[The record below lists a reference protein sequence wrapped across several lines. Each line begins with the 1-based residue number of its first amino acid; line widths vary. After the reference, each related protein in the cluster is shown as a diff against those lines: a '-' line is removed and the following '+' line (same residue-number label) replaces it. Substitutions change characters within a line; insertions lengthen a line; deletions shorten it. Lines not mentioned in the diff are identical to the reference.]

1 MNGPQVVPLHL
12 DEVFAN
18 PKLLER
24 LGRQDERAVDRCRAQ
39 RLAGTRRNDALP
51 IRQSKGRL
59 RFCFGGSGK
68 LSTIMLQRWPR
79 LARWSWST
87 WCGLSCCLHLVDAVW
102 AWLAQA
108 VKSAMVKIPCVP
120 AVEPCEADQWW
131 MGSVHPPAIDRK
143 VLFGTDRYIGLQ
155 DGAEPEAVH

>member
-1 MNGPQVVPLHL
+1 M
-12 DEVFAN
+12 
-18 PKLLER
+18 
-24 LGRQDERAVDRCRAQ
+24 DRCRAQ

-68 LSTIMLQRWPR
+68 LSTIMLQCAWPR
-79 LARWSWST
+79 LARWST
-87 WCGLSCCLHLVDAVW
+87 WCGLSSCLHLVDAVW

-108 VKSAMVKIPCVP
+108 VKSAMMKIPCVP

-131 MGSVHPPAIDRK
+131 MEVCTPLPLDRK

-155 DGAEPEAVH
+155 NGTEPEAVH